1 MGQGVTTCEE
11 TRGRF
16 KIEYSSSSRSN
27 VHQTSALRGTA
38 TRRASGWN
46 PTRELAWCHATQH
59 ASPRRSVRRNRT
71 ASAHCVRG
79 GAARLPRF
87 RGASKT
93 LFDVAKRIS
102 RRAGIAR
109 VPSGCSC
116 LNVERA
122 DMFVVDK
129 RGVGEQPRRVVRA
142 RTMRKATTPNGE
154 IYSLFRVVQ

>member
-87 RGASKT
+87 KNVVRRGKTNLAS
-93 LFDVAKRIS
+93 
-102 RRAGIAR
+102 
-109 VPSGCSC
+109 
-116 LNVERA
+116 
-122 DMFVVDK
+122 
-129 RGVGEQPRRVVRA
+129 RGYRA
-142 RTMRKATTPNGE
+142 RTERMFLLERGARGHVCRGQTKGW
-154 IYSLFRVVQ
+154 